1 MRTVSR
7 PSREPQDATGDV
19 QAAALC
25 YYASSRC
32 GAQGDH
38 FGHSEHH
45 GIREEQ
51 KGAVAAAGFG
61 VQSGHER
68 RQVRKHHGLTDHSG
82 NGQQQRRGGPMLG
95 SDAPPAQDEHTEN
108 SGDDGRQSES
118 APVAAAGGLEDGRTA
133 KSVVDGPNDPNQQT
147 EPKEKGYLFP
157 CHESTSK
164 VRMYQAVRPR
174 CTTWYSRMQSPRE
187 TRQREIVE
195 RCLGALVEAGS
206 IDLSLDQLADAAGIS
221 KRMLV
226 HYFGDRRSLEEQA
239 TTLLEERLRAQF
251 APEAFPASV
260 SAREV
265 VMTLWERTTAAR
277 ARGVLLLVMDLSRRA
292 W

>member
-1 MRTVSR
+1 
-7 PSREPQDATGDV
+7 
-19 QAAALC
+19 
-25 YYASSRC
+25 
-32 GAQGDH
+32 
-38 FGHSEHH
+38 
-45 GIREEQ
+45 
-51 KGAVAAAGFG
+51 
-61 VQSGHER
+61 
-68 RQVRKHHGLTDHSG
+68 
-82 NGQQQRRGGPMLG
+82 
-95 SDAPPAQDEHTEN
+95 
-108 SGDDGRQSES
+108 
-118 APVAAAGGLEDGRTA
+118 
-133 KSVVDGPNDPNQQT
+133 
-147 EPKEKGYLFP
+147 
-157 CHESTSK
+157 
-164 VRMYQAVRPR
+164 
-174 CTTWYSRMQSPRE
+174 MQSPRE

-292 W
+292 WNGSARAKAFYSQQQRLWVELLMKVLPDQSTVEELLQLFQGAVLAYLITGDPEPGRRSLAHFLSARRAASRRAGKPQRNERPGKK